1 MAYFKTLPP
10 DARLLD
16 VIKLYPRLFE
26 PLILYHQRLLREDS
40 PFTVAE
46 RELLAAYVSAV
57 NACRYC
63 AGVHEAT
70 ARRFGVDERLLA
82 QLVDDPATAPASE
95 RMRPVFRYV
104 RKLTET
110 PARMTDDDVAAVFA
124 AGWDDRALHDAVAI
138 CALFNCMNR
147 LVEGFGIS
155 ASPEYFQVSAARLA
169 SEDGYGALQKNLAA
183 HQPPAPGNA

>member
-1 MAYFKTLPP
+1 MSHFKNLPA
-10 DARLLD
+10 DARLVD
-16 VIKLYPRLFE
+16 VFKLFPRMFE
-26 PLILYHQRLLREDS
+26 PLIEYHQRLLREDS

-70 ARRFGVDERLLA
+70 ARRFGVDDRLLA
-82 QLVDDPATAPASE
+82 QLLDDPATAPVPE
-95 RMRPVFRYV
+95 RMKPLFRYV

-155 ASPEYFQVSAARLA
+155 ATPEYFQVSAARLA
-169 SEDGYGALQKNLAA
+169 SDSGYGALQKILAN
-183 HQPPAPGNA
+183 HQPATPGNA